1 MLFVILDPGE
11 SVAVGRW
18 LERGHRPSRL
28 EMYRRDGSRAR
39 THYYGTPRQSV
50 RELRDVMWLRQMLSG

>member
-1 MLFVILDPGE
+1 MLFVILDPGK
-11 SVAVGRW
+11 SVALVVGSHAVTGRV
-18 LERGHRPSRL
+18 GSRCTG
-28 EMYRRDGSRAR
+28 RDGSRAR